1 MKKEIEI
8 IFDRR
13 KEDRRSDKDRRKK
26 RIDIGDRVDR
36 RKFKERRVEERR
48 KTHKGAVAYVV
59 TKFIGTDA
67 DFKVIV
73 KSVSQENKDYFKR
86 RFYFG
91 PGSMEKLYKKIFK
104 GSTCIVMLFDDSGD
118 LIGFGELGYS
128 RQHEGAME
136 GGAYILERYSGRGYG
151 TLLNALLITKGT
163 IDPAIDRIIFCI
175 HRDNIPSREM
185 HDRLLKVYGGYK
197 EFSMHDK
204 EFYYIYP
211 IKERKILVRLKQF
224 LSVLTS

>member
-1 MKKEIEI
+1 MKKQIEF

-13 KEDRRSDKDRRKK
+13 KKDRRSDRDRRKK

-59 TKFIGTDA
+59 TKEWGTDA

-73 KSVSQENKDYFKR
+73 KSVSEENKDYFKK

-104 GSTCIVMLFDDSGD
+104 GSTYIVMLFDGSGD

-128 RQHEGAME
+128 RQHKGAME
-136 GGAYILERYSGRGYG
+136 GGAYVLERYSGKGYG
-151 TLLNALLITKGT
+151 TLLNALLISKST
-163 IDPAIDRIIFCI
+163 IDPAVDRIIFCI

-185 HDRLLKVYGGYK
+185 HDRLLKIYGGYK
-197 EFSMHDK
+197 EYSMSDK

-211 IKERKILVRLKQF
+211 INERKMLVKLKHF
-224 LSVLTS
+224 FSVLTS